1 MTIHTPN
8 LEPAPKKK
16 RAFSMSAAL
25 RTAGAVVIAGLT
37 LLVVVTAFKLAWS
50 GLEWLRTGT
59 AVPPSTGQTALA
71 LVGIMLTMR
80 WIEDAK
86 GALLTFSKYFLRV
99 KPLRKGHR
107 VTKIY
112 LCLPH
117 TREHRWGFRRAD
129 LAKSGIDP
137 LDPRV
142 AFVMREDNLDRAEH
156 GPVCVT
162 PGDSIDA
169 LPDDVKTRLAKL
181 DARFIPFADLSKA
194 LASVQK

>member
-8 LEPAPKKK
+8 LERAPKKK

-25 RTAGAVVIAGLT
+25 RTACAVVIAALT
-37 LLVVVTAFKLAWS
+37 LFVVITAFGLAWT

-59 AVPPSTGQTALA
+59 AMPPSTGQTALG
-71 LVGIMLTMR
+71 LVGLMLTMR
-80 WIEDAK
+80 WIDDAQA
-86 GALLTFSKYFLRV
+86 ALLTFSKYLMRV
-99 KPLRKGHR
+99 KPLGKGKR

-112 LCLPH
+112 LCVPQ
-117 TREHRWGFRRAD
+117 TREHRWSFKRAD
-129 LAKSGIDP
+129 LAKSGVDP

-194 LASVQK
+194 LASVTQ